1 MKFNGIP
8 AQHIYYVA
16 VLVFIYRYVF
26 VTLSILAQS
35 ILAHMRFGSS
45 ARGHGDTATP
55 PRPSHDALDSATMA
69 AAAARLQTVPLALQA
84 AYRDARC
91 ARRFEGGLVAAVPGN
106 GGRLWASGL
115 SDDVGFSS
123 GLAQDENGS
132 SKAYATAARAAA

>member
-1 MKFNGIP
+1 
-8 AQHIYYVA
+8 
-16 VLVFIYRYVF
+16 
-26 VTLSILAQS
+26 
-35 ILAHMRFGSS
+35 
-45 ARGHGDTATP
+45 
-55 PRPSHDALDSATMA
+55 MA

-115 SDDVGFSS
+115 SVDVGFSS